1 MVADAVIHHP
11 AVSHYLRYVA
21 TTGTYSDCLLERY
34 ISLPQSVLT
43 LSTTVGRDK
52 ILRTLQYFSR
62 FYAWYLYRTNN
73 PPAAIAPF
81 TAIKTQF
88 GLTRKIMRVGK
99 FVEHFKA
106 ASELYDAS
114 ARVRANGGDQV
125 VQYLQILR
133 QLGYGLYMTFD
144 MLTVLDA
151 AGIKKSARAKNLQQH
166 AYKAWFVGLL
176 ASAIAGLYSN
186 YQLMQRAKTID
197 EKDGEGKVEGKKI
210 ERYDTCFRRW
220 DIDLGLTQL
229 QAKSNHKHSAH
240 F

>member
-1 MVADAVIHHP
+1 M
-11 AVSHYLRYVA
+11 
-21 TTGTYSDCLLERY
+21 
-34 ISLPQSVLT
+34 LT
-43 LSTTVGRDK
+43 LFITVGRDK

-73 PPAAIAPF
+73 PPSAIAPF
-81 TAIKTQF
+81 TAIKTHF

-114 ARVRANGGDQV
+114 TSIRANGGDQV
-125 VQYLQILR
+125 LQYLQILR

-151 AGIKKSARAKNLQQH
+151 AGIKKSARAKNLQQQ

-186 YQLMQRAKTID
+186 YKLMQKAKTID
-197 EKDGEGKVEGKKI
+197 EKDGEGKVEAKKI
-210 ERYDTCFRRW
+210 ERYDACFRR
-220 DIDLGLTQL
+220 
-229 QAKSNHKHSAH
+229 
-240 F
+240 